1 MAPEQGYGWPFQLL
15 YQNCGHPGAELINLF
30 VSVTDVQQKGRLFI
44 VVHISLLA
52 WGGRKSTHLT
62 SENIRINICNIH
74 INAVSV
80 VP

>member
-30 VSVTDVQQKGRLFI
+30 VSVTDAQQKRQTLYRYAHFH
-44 VVHISLLA
+44 VSLG
-52 WGGRKSTHLT
+52 WEEINPS
-62 SENIRINICNIH
+62 NIRNIH
-74 INAVSV
+74 INAVSI